1 MLHPVDPNSGS
12 SQSPTASADGFP
24 FAVVGPTFAVEPPL
38 FATAYAGVPSQTL
51 GAHSWLSPGTA
62 GDCTV
67 GPAVHLVFIVVTAVT
82 IPFFIYRLALRL
94 DRIRHAGVCGLNRRF
109 AAYRRPNLRPPP
121 TEGSPPGKRLDYKAA
136 RRFE

>member
-51 GAHSWLSPGTA
+51 GVHSSLSPGTA
-62 GDCTV
+62 GDWTV

-82 IPFFIYRLALRL
+82 IPFFIYRF
-94 DRIRHAGVCGLNRRF
+94 AGTDF
-109 AAYRRPNLRPPP
+109 I
-121 TEGSPPGKRLDYKAA
+121 
-136 RRFE
+136 